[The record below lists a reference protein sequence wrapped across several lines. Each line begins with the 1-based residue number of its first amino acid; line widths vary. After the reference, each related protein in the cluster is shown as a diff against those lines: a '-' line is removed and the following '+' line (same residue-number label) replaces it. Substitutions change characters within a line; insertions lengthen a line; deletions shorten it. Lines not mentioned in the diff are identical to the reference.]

1 MTTFTKAP
9 RLKRVERKDC
19 PPKWRPAYDHVIKS
33 RGHKTLANV
42 FSFLANSPGA
52 MQAVTSVGEHVR
64 FKTDFDP
71 VLREL
76 VIMTVAQELECV
88 YEWSHHWVVAE
99 KAGATPE
106 QLAMIGSAKLE
117 KAPMPVGPAVKYAR
131 LLTHNKKIDD
141 KLVTALKKKFGV
153 AGWVD
158 LTIMIGYYGM
168 LARFINTTGVPV
180 EEGHIKPRFSRGAK
194 PRKAAKPTKAA
205 KPSKAAKPR
214 KAAKR

>member
-1 MTTFTKAP
+1 MSTKFTNAP
-9 RLKRVERKDC
+9 RLSRVEREDC
-19 PPKWRPAYDHVIKS
+19 PPEWLDAYDHVIQS

-64 FKTDFDP
+64 FKTDFDA

-99 KAGATPE
+99 KAGASE
-106 QLAMIGSAKLE
+106 DLLKKIGSPELE
-117 KAPMPVGPAVKYAR
+117 AEPMPVGPAVKYAR
-131 LLTHNKKIDD
+131 LLTHNKPVDD
-141 KLVTALKKKFGV
+141 ALVDALKAHFGV

-158 LTIMIGYYGM
+158 LTVMIGYYGM
-168 LARFINTTGVPV
+168 LARFINTAGVPV
-180 EEGHIKPRFSRGAK
+180 EDGHVQPPFSR
-194 PRKAAKPTKAA
+194 AA
-205 KPSKAAKPR
+205 
-214 KAAKR
+214 